1 MSYFSYVLYSLKDG
15 IHYYGST
22 SNLEKRLKVHNS
34 GKSKFT
40 KGHCLWKII
49 FFEEFASRSEAM
61 KREMFYKSIDGN
73 IWLKGKGII

>member
-1 MSYFSYVLYSLKDG
+1 MSYFSYILYSLKDG

-22 SNLEKRLKVHNS
+22 SNLEKRLKDHNA

-40 KGHCLWKII
+40 KGHRPWEII
-49 FFEEFASRSEAM
+49 YFEEFASHSEAI

-73 IWLKGKGII
+73 IWLKSKRII